1 MIIDKEVLE
10 QIKAALNP
18 ISIFSQYINLK
29 AQGKRHVALC
39 PFHQERTPS
48 FFVNEEGI
56 FHCFGCG
63 KGGNLFTF
71 IMEMERMNFVE
82 AVKYLADK
90 AGINIRTDLSTEAYK
105 QREVLI
111 KIYKEACQLYQDCL
125 FKEENKKALTYLN
138 NRGINKNTIEK
149 FKIGYAPDSWN
160 FLVNYFTGR
169 YDLAEVVK
177 SGLII
182 PKENQNFYDRFR
194 NRIIIPILDLQN
206 NPIAFGGRTLAE
218 DEAKYINS
226 PESPIF
232 QKGNILFGLNQAKSS
247 ISKKEFAILVE
258 GYFDVIT
265 LHEKNFDNA
274 VGSLGTSL
282 TENQISLLKRY
293 TTNVYLCYD
302 ADRAGKKATDRAI
315 HLLLQNDFTIKI
327 ILLDE
332 GEDPDSFC
340 RKYEPSLFQ
349 EKINKANDFIYFVLE
364 NSLSKYE
371 KITPKVK
378 SEIVEEILP
387 LINAMKD
394 EIIRKD
400 YLHMISETLK
410 IKEDILIERLAAF
423 SKGSSSIKNT
433 SKEGSPFTP
442 AEEYLLLACLHY
454 PDVFQE
460 ILREEEET
468 FFEGLNASPI
478 FEKLINMFRNGETIT
493 PSQVLLV
500 LNEEEKNILSSLL
513 LRKIDFQKS
522 NAINKSRIAIKLLQI
537 ERKLSL
543 LHDKINKA
551 KAEGDNFSIES
562 LLKEKQEWAILK
574 QTILKGLRGKG

>member
-1 MIIDKEVLE
+1 MIIDKEILE
-10 QIKAALNP
+10 QIKTAVNP

-29 AQGKRHVALC
+29 TRGKRYVALC
-39 PFHQERTPS
+39 PFHQEKTPS

-71 IMEMERMNFVE
+71 IMEMEKMNFIE

-90 AGINIRTDLSTEAYK
+90 AGIKIKSDLSTEAYK

-111 KIYKEACQLYQDCL
+111 KIYKEACQLYHDCL
-125 FKEENKKALTYLN
+125 FKEENNKALMYLN

-149 FKIGYAPDSWN
+149 FKIGYAPGSWN
-160 FLVNYFTGR
+160 FLVNYFIGKF
-169 YDLAEVVK
+169 DLVEVAK

-182 PKENQNFYDRFR
+182 PKENQDFYDRFR
-194 NRIIIPILDLQN
+194 NRIIIPIFDLQN

-274 VGSLGTSL
+274 IGSLGTSL
-282 TENQISLLKRY
+282 TENQVSLLKRY

-302 ADRAGKKATDRAI
+302 ADTAGKKATDRAI

-349 EKINKANDFIYFVLE
+349 EKINKAVDFISFVLE
-364 NSLSKYE
+364 NCQSKYE
-371 KITPKVK
+371 KITPKTK
-378 SEIVEEILP
+378 SAIVEEVLP
-387 LINAMKD
+387 LISAMKD
-394 EIIRKD
+394 EIIRLH
-400 YLHMISETLK
+400 YLKMVSETIK
-410 IKEDILIERLAAF
+410 IKEDILIERLADF
-423 SKGSSSIKNT
+423 SKGTSSIKNV
-433 SKEGSPFTP
+433 SDDASPFSP

-460 ILREEEET
+460 ILRQEEET

-493 PSQVLLV
+493 PSQVLLMV
-500 LNEEEKNILSSLL
+500 NEKEKDILSSLL
-513 LRKIDFQKS
+513 LRKIDFKES
-522 NAINKSRIAIKLLQI
+522 NSINKSRIAIKLLQI
-537 ERKLSL
+537 ERKLSSL
-543 LHDKINKA
+543 QDKINKA
-551 KAEGDNFSIES
+551 VAEGDNVLIDH
-562 LLKEKQEWAILK
+562 LIKEKNELAILK
-574 QTILKGLRGKG
+574 QTILRNHKLNF